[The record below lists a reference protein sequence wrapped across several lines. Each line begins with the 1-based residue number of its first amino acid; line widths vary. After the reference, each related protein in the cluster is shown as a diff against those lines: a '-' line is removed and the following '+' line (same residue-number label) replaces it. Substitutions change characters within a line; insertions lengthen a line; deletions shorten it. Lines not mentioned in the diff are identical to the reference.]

1 MDIRLLKANEIECR
15 IGTFKEG
22 KGISLLLYKDARVD
36 MRILDEVF
44 GFDGWE
50 RAVGVGL
57 DGGG

>member
-50 RAVGVGL
+50 R
-57 DGGG
+57 